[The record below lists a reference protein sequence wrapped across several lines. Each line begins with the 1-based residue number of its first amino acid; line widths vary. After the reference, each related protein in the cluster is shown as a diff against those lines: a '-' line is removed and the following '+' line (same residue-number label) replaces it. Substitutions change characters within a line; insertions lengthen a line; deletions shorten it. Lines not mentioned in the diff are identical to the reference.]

1 MVPMSDV
8 MGRLDGRKAAIL
20 SAIVR
25 HYVRTG
31 EPVGSRTLVEQYA
44 LGVSPATVR
53 NEMAALEEADYIYQP
68 HTSAGRVP
76 TDAGYRH
83 FVDALSDYRLTPA
96 EQRRIQRFFGK
107 PVWELEEALRQAAA
121 LLCRLTNHAALVFA
135 PALDRSVVRHVQLV
149 PLSTGRAML
158 VLLTDTG
165 RVEDHV
171 VPIPGDSDE
180 VQLEHAAGMLNRM
193 VQGVPLTEAPDLVA
207 AAAERWPL
215 ELREVATSVATV
227 LAAAVER
234 TEGGRVFL
242 EGTSNI
248 VDQGKFA
255 DLESVREVIGALEHK
270 RVLFE
275 LLAESLAAGR
285 IAVRIG
291 AENAAQEMRLCSVII
306 APYGGGGQAVGSLGI
321 VGPTRMDYR
330 RTIPAVSE
338 VAASLGRMLTGSH
351 APAS

>member
-1 MVPMSDV
+1 
-8 MGRLDGRKAAIL
+8 MGHLDSRKAAIL

-31 EPVGSRTLVEQYA
+31 EPAGSRTLVEQYA

-53 NEMAALEEADYIYQP
+53 NEMAALEEAEYIYQP

-83 FVDALSDYRLTPA
+83 FVDALSDHRLTTG
-96 EQRRIQRFFGK
+96 EQRRIQRFFGQ
-107 PVWELEEALRQAAA
+107 PVWELEEVLRQAAT
-121 LLCRLTNHAALVFA
+121 LLSKLTNHAAVVFA

-149 PLSTGRAML
+149 PLSAGRAML

-171 VPIPGDSDE
+171 VSVPEDSDE
-180 VQLEHAAGMLNRM
+180 VQLESAAGMLNRI
-193 VQGVPLTEAPDLVA
+193 VQGVYLIDAPELIAGA
-207 AAAERWPL
+207 ADRFPL
-215 ELREVATSVATV
+215 ELRAAADSVARV
-227 LAAAVER
+227 LTAALGR
-234 TEGGRVFL
+234 DDDGRVFL
-242 EGTSNI
+242 EGTSNM
-248 VDQGKFA
+248 VDRGKFA
-255 DLESVREVIGALEHK
+255 DLESVRQVIGALEH
-270 RVLFE
+270 RRLLFE

-291 AENAAQEMRLCSVII
+291 AENAAREMRLCSVII
-306 APYGGGGQAVGSLGI
+306 APYGGAGQAVGSLGI
-321 VGPTRMDYR
+321 VGPTRMDYG

-338 VAASLGRMLTGSH
+338 VAASLGRMLTGTHTPTS
-351 APAS
+351 